1 MSQAG
6 IAIIYTPRRFYIF
19 MRRTTPVEPFEPAE
33 PLSHAIKGGTPH
45 GLPLKFESRDD

>member
-19 MRRTTPVEPFEPAE
+19 MRRTTPVEPFEPIEPAE
-33 PLSHAIKGGTPH
+33 SLSPTIKGAARTRGYP
-45 GLPLKFESRDD
+45 